1 MGQYYR
7 PTVSIKAK
15 KNEVVWHFRSF
26 DYNEGQ
32 KLMEH
37 SFFQNM
43 LVGAVE
49 KFLAENKGNKPR
61 CAWMGDYGGEISMGD
76 TKVQYGSGEKMKE
89 PITIDVEGFERA
101 TMYGYLINVSKHEYI
116 DISRYL
122 TDCGKDGEDIYD
134 IIHPLPI
141 LTAVGNGRGGG
152 DYEGICMEYVGV
164 WAGDIIIPTNDKDKI
179 IKGKNYKE
187 ITPRFIEKY

>member
-7 PTVSIKAK
+7 PTVSIKE
-15 KNEVVWHFRSF
+15 NNIEVVWHFRSF
-26 DYNEGQ
+26 DYNEGA

-37 SFFQNM
+37 SYFQNM

-49 KFLAENKGNKPR
+49 KFLAENKDLKPR

-76 TKVQYGSGEKMKE
+76 TKVIFDSGETMKE

-116 DISRYL
+116 DISHYL
-122 TDCGKDGEDIYD
+122 TDCGKDGALICD

-141 LTAVGNGRGGG
+141 LTAVGRG
-152 DYEGICMEYVGV
+152 DYEGSCMEYVGV
-164 WAGDIIIPTNDKDKI
+164 WAGDIIIPTNDKDEI

-187 ITPRFIEKY
+187 ITPRFIERY

>member
-1 MGQYYR
+1 MKQYYR
-7 PTVSIKAK
+7 PTVSIKE
-15 KNEVVWHFRSF
+15 NNIEVVWHFRSF
-26 DYNEGQ
+26 DYNEGA

-37 SFFQNM
+37 SYFQNM

-49 KFLAENKGNKPR
+49 KFLAENKDLKPR
-61 CAWMGDYGGEISMGD
+61 CAWMGDYGDEISMGD
-76 TKVQYGSGEKMKE
+76 TKVIFDSGETMKE

-116 DISRYL
+116 DISHYL
-122 TDCGKDGEDIYD
+122 TDCGKDGELICD

-141 LTAVGNGRGGG
+141 LTAVGNGLSGG

-164 WAGDIIIPTNDKDKI
+164 WAGDIIIPTNDKDEI
-179 IKGKNYKE
+179 IKGENYKE
-187 ITPRFIEKY
+187 ITPRFIERY